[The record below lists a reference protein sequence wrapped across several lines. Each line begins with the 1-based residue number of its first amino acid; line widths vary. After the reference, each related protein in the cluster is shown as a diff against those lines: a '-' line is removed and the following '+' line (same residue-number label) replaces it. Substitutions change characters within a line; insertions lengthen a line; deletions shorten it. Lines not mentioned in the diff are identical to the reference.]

1 MRGITPGIRM
11 RHIIIALLL
20 LGIGLSPV
28 GAAERKHIVIK
39 KKMSARH
46 PVRQVSTEEVR
57 RLMLQ
62 SSAALVQDQTTG
74 AILFSKNADA
84 VAPIASITKLMT
96 AMVVVDADLPLQEV
110 LDIDQNDVDTL
121 KGTHSRLR
129 VGAHLTR
136 EEMLRLALMA
146 SENRAAAALS
156 RHYPGGREAFVAA
169 MNQKAK
175 TLGLSDTRF
184 QDSTGLTSAN
194 VSSARDLA
202 RMVDAAH
209 QYPLI
214 REFSTGT
221 DHKIKIAGQALT
233 FRNTNGLVKNSAWDI
248 GLSKTGY
255 IREAGKCLVMQA
267 RLNNKPM
274 IIVLL
279 DSWGRQT
286 RIGDANRIRR
296 WMESAAL
303 PPSTTVTPLIPS

>member
-1 MRGITPGIRM
+1 M

-20 LGIGLSPV
+20 LGLGLSPV
-28 GAAERKHIVIK
+28 GAAEPKRKHIVIRK
-39 KKMSARH
+39 AH
-46 PVRQVSTEEVR
+46 PKHPIRQVSMEEAR
-57 RLMLQ
+57 HLMLH
-62 SSAALVQDQTTG
+62 SSAALVQDQATG
-74 AILFSKNADA
+74 AILFAKNADA

-96 AMVVVDADLPLQEV
+96 AMVVVDANLPLQEM
-110 LDIDQNDVDTL
+110 LEINQHDVDTL

-129 VGAHLTR
+129 IGAHLTR

-146 SENRAAAALS
+146 SENRAASALS
-156 RHYPGGREAFVAA
+156 RHYPGGREAFIAA

-175 TLGLSDTRF
+175 ALGLSDTRF
-184 QDSTGLTSAN
+184 LDSTGLTSAN

-221 DHKIKIAGQALT
+221 NHKIKVAGRSLT
-233 FRNTNGLVKNSAWDI
+233 FSNTNGLVKSSVWDI

-303 PPSTTVTPLIPS
+303 PPPARPS